1 MKKRLAA
8 VLAAL
13 LICAVVC
20 ACGAK
25 PLTDG
30 TYRMKVTLEGG
41 SGRASV
47 ETPAIVEVAGE
58 TLTATIVWSSPYY
71 TYMEVDGVKYQPVQT
86 EGGATFQIPV
96 VLDTDM
102 AVSACTEAMSEPH
115 VIEYTLHFDSSTA
128 KGA

>member
-1 MKKRLAA
+1 
-8 VLAAL
+8 
-13 LICAVVC
+13 
-20 ACGAK
+20 
-25 PLTDG
+25 
-30 TYRMKVTLEGG
+30 MKVTLEGG